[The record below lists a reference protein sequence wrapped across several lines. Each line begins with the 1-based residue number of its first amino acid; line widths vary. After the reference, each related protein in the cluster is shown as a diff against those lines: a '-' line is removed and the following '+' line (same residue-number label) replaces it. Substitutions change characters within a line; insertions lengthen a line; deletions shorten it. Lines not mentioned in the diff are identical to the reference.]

1 MLLLP
6 SSQYLVRTLDDHTNG
21 RVQHVN
27 TPWVDT
33 VLTAEEEAGLESY
46 LLHLAGCGFP
56 LTRIMVKAFALR
68 AKAKCSVPK
77 LPVPPIGRHAV

>member
-6 SSQYLVRTLDDHTNG
+6 SSQNLVRTLDDHING
-21 RVQHVN
+21 RVQHGN
-27 TPWVDT
+27 TPGVDT

-56 LTRIMVKAFALR
+56 LACTMVKAFAG
-68 AKAKCSVPK
+68 AKAKRS
-77 LPVPPIGRHAV
+77 G